1 MTWDDVLSVLPLAI
15 ISALVVAFV
24 VCLIVFLSYKKKNR
38 APSYPLSDFTD
49 LELTYR
55 SDIFIGSH
63 VTRIRVQSRDDDR
76 RR

>member
-1 MTWDDVLSVLPLAI
+1 MTWNDVLSVLPLAI
-15 ISALVVAFV
+15 FSALVVAFI
-24 VCLIVFLSYKKKNR
+24 VCLIVFLSYKKKKR

-49 LELTYR
+49 LQLTYR

-63 VTRIRVQSRDDDR
+63 VSRVRIQSRDNDR